1 MRVEIVKLSLIK
13 TFFLS
18 FLNIILAPF
27 SICVE
32 RTFDKE
38 VKAKRLATAEAV
50 IKANY
55 ISRVGDI
62 SHQAQCII
70 FSMDRAFQLDAL
82 LCSYTENVYNKNPI
96 HLFYQTSNIR
106 HQEAYN
112 ELFKIHD
119 EILTSITKQTNK
131 GSFKSQLLGILENI
145 GSEKIYFLVDDIVFV
160 EKIDLKEFTALATNS
175 TIPSL
180 RMGANI
186 NWSYAW
192 QKQQNLPKL
201 YKYVENCEC
210 SNQDLR
216 QINANNQDE
225 LLYWFWNN
233 GSYDW
238 GYPLSLDGHI
248 FSSVEI
254 HAILQNIEFNT
265 PNTLEASLQD
275 FQSWFK
281 NRMGICCR
289 KSRII
294 NTPYNKVQTDFDNKH
309 GNIHQDELLD
319 HWENRLRMDYR
330 KIYGILNN
338 SVHEEIQFRLTKRLL
353 YS

>member
-1 MRVEIVKLSLIK
+1 MWVEIVKLYLVK
-13 TFFLS
+13 TLFLS
-18 FLNIILAPF
+18 LLNIILAPF
-27 SICVE
+27 SICFE

-38 VKAKRLATAEAV
+38 MKAKRLATAEAV
-50 IKANY
+50 IKANC
-55 ISRVGDI
+55 IPRGGDFP
-62 SHQAQCII
+62 HQLQCII

-82 LCSYTENVYNKNPI
+82 LCSYTEKVNNKIPI
-96 HLFYQTSNIR
+96 HLFYQTSTVR

-112 ELFKIHD
+112 ELFQIHG
-119 EILTSITKQTNK
+119 EILTSMTKQTSK
-131 GSFKSQLLGILENI
+131 GSFKTQLLRIMEDI
-145 GSEKIYFLVDDIVFV
+145 GSQKIYFLVDDIVFV
-160 EKIDLKEFTALATNS
+160 EKIDLKEFAALATNS

-192 QKQQNLPKL
+192 QKQQNLPTL
-201 YKYVENCEC
+201 YKYIDNCAC
-210 SNQDLR
+210 SDRDLR
-216 QINANNQDE
+216 QINADNQDE

-248 FSSVEI
+248 FSSAEI
-254 HAILQNIEFNT
+254 YAIIQNIEFNS
-265 PNTLEASLQD
+265 PNTLEASLHA

-281 NRMGICCR
+281 DRMGICYR

-294 NTPYNKVQTDFDNKH
+294 NIPYNKVQTDFDNKY

-338 SVHEEIQFRLTKRLL
+338 SVHEEMQLRLTKRLL